1 MSNRRYG
8 AARERER
15 GPAHRYNASEKPIPP
30 LRIGVTRTIAAH
42 QNAAEADSKHAGMR
56 IFGFAGWSGSGK
68 TTLIE
73 RIVPRLVARGLVISL
88 VKHAHHAFDID
99 QPGKDS
105 FRHREAGCT
114 EVLVSSASRWALI
127 HELRGDAELTL
138 ERALAR
144 LSDCDIAL
152 VEGYKAYPIPK
163 LEVWRV
169 QIGKPLLHPRD
180 EHIVAVATDSPEAL
194 PSDTQRRLP
203 VFALSD
209 IDGIAT
215 FVESHAAAGP
225 VRN

>member
-1 MSNRRYG
+1 MQ
-8 AARERER
+8 E
-15 GPAHRYNASEKPIPP
+15 
-30 LRIGVTRTIAAH
+30 
-42 QNAAEADSKHAGMR
+42 GMR

-73 RIVPRLVARGLVISL
+73 RIVPRLVARGLVVSL
-88 VKHAHHAFDID
+88 VKHAHRAFEID

-114 EVLVSSASRWALI
+114 EILVSSASRWALI

-138 ERALAR
+138 ERALSQMSA
-144 LSDCDIAL
+144 CDITL

-169 QIGKPLLHPRD
+169 QVGKPLLHPRD
-180 EHIVAVATDSPEAL
+180 EHIVAVATGSPESL
-194 PSDTQRRLP
+194 PTDPRRRIP
-203 VFALSD
+203 VLALSD

-215 FVESHAAAGP
+215 FVVDHATASP

>member
-1 MSNRRYG
+1 
-8 AARERER
+8 
-15 GPAHRYNASEKPIPP
+15 
-30 LRIGVTRTIAAH
+30 
-42 QNAAEADSKHAGMR
+42 MR

-73 RIVPRLVARGLVISL
+73 RIVPRLVARGIVVSL
-88 VKHAHHAFDID
+88 VKHAHHAFEID
-99 QPGKDS
+99 EPGKDS

-127 HELRGDAELTL
+127 HELRGDTELTL

-144 LSDCDIAL
+144 LSPCDIAL

-169 QIGKPLLHPRD
+169 QVGKPLLHLRD

-194 PSDTQRRLP
+194 PPDTGRRLP

-209 IDGIAT
+209 IDALAT
-215 FVESHAAAGP
+215 FVTNHATAGT
-225 VRN
+225 VRG